1 MNFDIST
8 LVYIAHKTRAYS
20 GYVLLPPGWM
30 EYLNVARFAS
40 ALGVWMKSL
49 EGLEKTIRANSEV
62 VEIKTRMLHL
72 QLTQD

>member
-1 MNFDIST
+1 M
-8 LVYIAHKTRAYS
+8 VYIAHKTRAYS

-40 ALGVWMKSL
+40 PVGVWMKSL
-49 EGLEKTIRANSEV
+49 ERLEKTIRANSEV
-62 VEIKTRMLHL
+62 VKIKNRMLYL